1 MKKWYCQKFI
11 STLKKHQK
19 WNNEAKR
26 YLFLF
31 VIDVIDNHLFKEIVV
46 RMYFMIIWISE

>member
-1 MKKWYCQKFI
+1 MILLKIYIHIKKN
-11 STLKKHQK
+11 QK
-19 WNNEAKR
+19 WNSEAKR

-31 VIDVIDNHLFKEIVV
+31 LIDVIDNHLFKEIIV